1 MGNAI
6 QEQDLQ
12 VYVKAME
19 ALKRR
24 VVMKDQVIET
34 VGKTWQYLKDNGE
47 TGLVVLP
54 RRLKERSELV
64 HQAIGW
70 LAREDKLRYR
80 EENGRSFVSLTE

>member
-12 VYVKAME
+12 VYAKAME
-19 ALKRR
+19 ALKRG
-24 VVMKDQVIET
+24 VMKDQVIEA
-34 VGKTWQYLKDNGE
+34 VGRTWQYLKDNGE

-64 HQAIGW
+64 NQAIGW

-80 EENGRSFVSLTE
+80 EEKGRTFISLTE